1 MYAAPTLSMGDLK
14 REYLI
19 LILISH
25 VELHRTGENLQ
36 TGQPWFILSNS
47 AAQSAHAHT
56 WPQSSRITLSKG
68 NCKIQCFLI
77 VIVTSRSAPRQ
88 TTHCKAS
95 GMLSP
100 SGLGPLDQTKLGCL
114 IKHLVGWTPTW
125 QRVPPLSHPPASG
138 SSALPLL
145 LSWMLKS
152 TELFTQ
158 L

>member
-19 LILISH
+19 LILINH
-25 VELHRTGENLQ
+25 VELHRTGGNLQ

-56 WPQSSRITLSKG
+56 WPQSSRITFVKG
-68 NCKIQCFLI
+68 NCKIQFFLI

-100 SGLGPLDQTKLGCL
+100 SGLGPLDQTKLGWQTFSCMNPNLATRSSLITSTCL
-114 IKHLVGWTPTW
+114 WFLC
-125 QRVPPLSHPPASG
+125 SA
-138 SSALPLL
+138 SSALLNV
-145 LSWMLKS
+145 
-152 TELFTQ
+152 EFN
-158 L
+158 